1 MTYRSVENIKIGK
14 NSFGQNR
21 DNASLKVNF
30 SFYYIWFLYPFKS
43 IQHWKIEKSYSKRIE
58 VFIKKQD
65 IKELYTFG
73 ILACLCNKSYNI
85 HSRLKC

>member
-30 SFYYIWFLYPFKS
+30 SIYLITFDFYIHLKAYNIGKLKKVILKELKYLLKN
-43 IQHWKIEKSYSKRIE
+43 KTLKSYIPLD
-58 VFIKKQD
+58 FILLD
-65 IKELYTFG
+65 PCMFM
-73 ILACLCNKSYNI
+73 
-85 HSRLKC
+85 

>member
-21 DNASLKVNF
+21 DNATFKVNF

-43 IQHWKIEKSYSKRIE
+43 NIGKLKKVILKELKYLLKNKTLKSYIPLD
-58 VFIKKQD
+58 FILLD
-65 IKELYTFG
+65 PCMFM
-73 ILACLCNKSYNI
+73 
-85 HSRLKC
+85 

>member
-43 IQHWKIEKSYSKRIE
+43 NIGKLKKVILKELKYLLKNKTLKSYIPLD
-58 VFIKKQD
+58 FILLD
-65 IKELYTFG
+65 PCMFM
-73 ILACLCNKSYNI
+73 
-85 HSRLKC
+85 